1 MTVSTKEEMSSSSVA
16 QNKIIKVTNEE
27 KNVVEKAVLESPS

>member
-1 MTVSTKEEMSSSSVA
+1 MTVSTNEEMRSSSVA

-27 KNVVEKAVLESPS
+27 KNVVENAVLESP